1 MYGFVN
7 GKTGWNGYN
16 ILNRSQGQINALE
29 LGISFKPI
37 QTKPKIIFL
46 LGCDNNIELEDIP
59 SDAFVIYIGCHG
71 DQGAQYADVI
81 LPVGAY
87 TEQTG
92 TFGNYT
98 DMIVNAEGRVQ
109 LATKVVEPPGQ
120 ARQPW

>member
-1 MYGFVN
+1 M
-7 GKTGWNGYN
+7 
-16 ILNRSQGQINALE
+16 
-29 LGISFKPI
+29 
-37 QTKPKIIFL
+37 
-46 LGCDNNIELEDIP
+46 
-59 SDAFVIYIGCHG
+59 
-71 DQGAQYADVI
+71 I